1 MIQSKNQGLF
11 VCAHGMRIEQLW
23 MKLTNQASAIW
34 VFLSLESRQKEINY
48 RGIYRVRYCYNKV
61 NVNFIISQH
70 HLIPNYL
77 EINIKLIKFNY
88 AVCWLRLWPQ
98 LAPKIKH
105 KHSHGTYHSNGKN
118 PFIISVSDWSTGDGG
133 QWIVFAIQCKII
145 VI

>member
-1 MIQSKNQGLF
+1 
-11 VCAHGMRIEQLW
+11 
-23 MKLTNQASAIW
+23 MKLTNQVSAIW

-88 AVCWLRLWPQ
+88 AV
-98 LAPKIKH
+98 
-105 KHSHGTYHSNGKN
+105 
-118 PFIISVSDWSTGDGG
+118 
-133 QWIVFAIQCKII
+133 
-145 VI
+145 